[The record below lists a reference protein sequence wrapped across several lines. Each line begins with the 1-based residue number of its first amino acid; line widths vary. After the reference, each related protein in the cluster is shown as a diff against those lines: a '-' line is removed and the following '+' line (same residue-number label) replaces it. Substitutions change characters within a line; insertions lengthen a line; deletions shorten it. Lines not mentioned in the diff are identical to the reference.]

1 MDKFES
7 IAGEILKTVC
17 ESDEILKNLD
27 MDLFETN
34 YLDSFAI
41 LDIVVEIEERF
52 NIKVKANSINKSK
65 VRSVNEFTK
74 FLRENVK

>member
-1 MDKFES
+1 MDKIES

-17 ESDEILKNLD
+17 ESDEILNNPD

-41 LDIVVEIEERF
+41 LEIVVEVEERL

-65 VRSVNEFTK
+65 VRTLNEFTK
-74 FLRENVK
+74 FLREIA